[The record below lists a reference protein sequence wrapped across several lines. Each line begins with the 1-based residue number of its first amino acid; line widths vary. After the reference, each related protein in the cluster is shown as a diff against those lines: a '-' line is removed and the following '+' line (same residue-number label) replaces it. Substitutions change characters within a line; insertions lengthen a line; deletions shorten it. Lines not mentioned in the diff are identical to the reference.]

1 MTCHSLRLKFWLDIF
16 KWIKILHFPGDLAF
30 QIAGVEKC
38 DSANAATALEK
49 RIPEC
54 FQSDPIR
61 GENPHP
67 GDDDAVLLNHSA
79 HQPTKNLIRPKVGL
93 DESRKSL
100 ALKANEALACIKEP
114 NSNVPTKCSH
124 YIFHP
129 LCPAALIHNF
139 SVIHK
144 IDLARRL
151 FLFNPPPSPQLF
163 QPAII
168 HIEYGTPL
176 ALNPPTVHISAAP
189 DPAKVLIIDDEIG
202 PRESLRMLLKPSYQV
217 HTAEN
222 VETGLQLL
230 QEKRPDTIV
239 MDIRMPGMNGI
250 DGLRRIREIDPH
262 LSVIMFTGFGALE
275 TAQEALRLGANDY
288 INKPFDAV
296 QMREVIGRNVE
307 RTRLQR
313 QSEATAHELQELN
326 ERLRNELA
334 QKERLAS
341 LGQASAEFVHDLSNP
356 LTIVWGYVQILAKKL
371 EQSGDGNNG
380 ERNASSSREL
390 HIIEQNVRLCRE
402 LLTMWQSY
410 GRVGAIKPKP
420 ISMSS
425 IVQDVGQS
433 VTGMASQN
441 GVQLDCHI
449 AEEELTVLGDPTQLT
464 RALQNVIVNA
474 IQAATEKHGKVVVN
488 CREKDLY
495 ADIQVRDTGYG
506 IAEDEIGKIFEPY
519 FTTKQGKNGTGLG
532 LYITKKV
539 IDDHKGSIDVAS
551 TLGVGTTFTLRL
563 PLHDK

>member
-1 MTCHSLRLKFWLDIF
+1 M
-16 KWIKILHFPGDLAF
+16 
-30 QIAGVEKC
+30 
-38 DSANAATALEK
+38 
-49 RIPEC
+49 
-54 FQSDPIR
+54 
-61 GENPHP
+61 
-67 GDDDAVLLNHSA
+67 
-79 HQPTKNLIRPKVGL
+79 
-93 DESRKSL
+93 
-100 ALKANEALACIKEP
+100 
-114 NSNVPTKCSH
+114 
-124 YIFHP
+124 
-129 LCPAALIHNF
+129 
-139 SVIHK
+139 
-144 IDLARRL
+144 
-151 FLFNPPPSPQLF
+151 
-163 QPAII
+163 
-168 HIEYGTPL
+168 
-176 ALNPPTVHISAAP
+176 HISASP

-250 DGLRRIREIDPH
+250 DGLRKIREIDPH

-313 QSEATAHELQELN
+313 QSEVTGRELHELN

-380 ERNASSSREL
+380 DRNASSPREL

-410 GRVGAIKPKP
+410 GRVGASKPKP
-420 ISMSS
+420 VSMSS
-425 IVQDVGQS
+425 IVQDVSRS

-441 GVQLDCHI
+441 GVQLDCEI
-449 AEEELTVLGDPTQLT
+449 AEEELIVLGDPTQLT
-464 RALQNVIVNA
+464 RGLQNVIVNA

-488 CREKDLY
+488 CQEKDLY

-539 IDDHKGSIDVAS
+539 IDDHNGSIEVAS
-551 TLGVGTTFTLRL
+551 TLGVGTTFALRL